1 VVGVGK
7 DATAGWQDREV
18 TVDGSAG
25 IVYAGILQTQAVDPA
40 DIPGLLDLIA
50 WAQERS
56 PVALA
61 EAAPDALHLD
71 ARGIRLEP
79 DRKPDV
85 DALADVMRGASAVS
99 GSVLGSAEGAVAVI
113 RSGVPTVVPLA
124 GQRPEVLLMRLAQAS
139 QEQTP

>member
-1 VVGVGK
+1 
-7 DATAGWQDREV
+7 
-18 TVDGSAG
+18 
-25 IVYAGILQTQAVDPA
+25 VDPA
-40 DIPGLLDLIA
+40 DVPGLLDLIG

-56 PVALA
+56 PVAL
-61 EAAPDALHLD
+61 LD
-71 ARGIRLEP
+71 AARDVLDLDVGGINLQP

-85 DALADVMRGASAVS
+85 DALVDVMRGARAVS

-113 RSGVPTVVPLA
+113 RSGVPAVVPLA